1 MLRKLGANYQIA
13 LPRALI
19 NALHLHINDY
29 LDIEIKDNKI
39 IIEPQVMIPKSQ
51 AYFYT
56 PEWQKDEDEAA
67 NDIKNGKITKTKNIK
82 ELFKELDS

>member
-13 LPRALI
+13 LPRAL
-19 NALHLHINDY
+19 AQRLHLHVNDY

-39 IIEPQVMIPKSQ
+39 IIEPQVMVPKSQ

-56 PEWQKDEDEAA
+56 PEWQKDEAEADK
-67 NDIKNGKITKTKNIK
+67 DIKHGKTTKTKNTK
-82 ELFKELDS
+82 ELFDELDK